1 MQFFNLIVFELV
13 GGSQFGDL
21 LIEEGDIREILI
33 VDSLFLVGI
42 FVEGLPEGADFVI
55 VGLAG
60 QIHLVSEGSDLSVSI
75 VNNTFHLF
83 LTSLELLSLKLYFLI
98 FFFHQVIKLL
108 LFVFQ
113 SIDKILVLFFHSGD
127 IGVMDMY

>member
-1 MQFFNLIVFELV
+1 M
-13 GGSQFGDL
+13 
-21 LIEEGDIREILI
+21 LIEKGDIGEILI
-33 VDSLFLVGI
+33 VDSLFLVGV
-42 FVEGLPEGADFVI
+42 FVEGLPEGADLVI